1 MSKLI
6 KKVTNESLLYQDE
19 ALKVL
24 SQLDDLIDDVD
35 LDDSESEKFKKL
47 LFEAKNKI
55 RQSAEW
61 IFAINEG

>member
-6 KKVTNESLLYQDE
+6 KKVTTESLLYQEE
-19 ALKVL
+19 ALKAL
-24 SQLDDLIDDVD
+24 RQLDDLIDDVD
-35 LDDSESEKFKKL
+35 LDDSESEKVKKL

-55 RQSAEW
+55 NHSVEW